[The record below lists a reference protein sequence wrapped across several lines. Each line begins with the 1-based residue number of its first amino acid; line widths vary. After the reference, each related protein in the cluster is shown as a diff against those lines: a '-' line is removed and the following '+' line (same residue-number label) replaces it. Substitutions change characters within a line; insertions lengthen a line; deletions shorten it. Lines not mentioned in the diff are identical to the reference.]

1 MKIAVKITHEQNGT
15 YRASCPAL
23 PGCYVHGCSYEEAK
37 EKIDQAVR
45 GYLGSLNVAL
55 PKETGQDLVV
65 A

>member
-1 MKIAVKITHEQNGT
+1 MKIAVKIIKDQDGK

-23 PGCYVHGCSYEEAK
+23 PGCCVRGDSYDDAK
-37 EKIDQAVR
+37 NRIDEAVR

-55 PKETGQDLVV
+55 PKETDRDLLI